1 MLSSLDGVVKRC
13 AAILLI
19 AVFALAGATAVAATP
34 RASFNDIEDEV
45 MCVTCNVPL
54 NIAESPQA
62 ERQKEAIRRYVA
74 AGLTKDQI
82 KARLKATYGPDVLAL
97 PESSGFN
104 LAAYAVPVVVIG
116 LVLAALSV
124 LVPRWRD
131 RGGDD
136 DDERRDDAGPPLD
149 PEDARRLD
157 EDIARYVV

>member
-1 MLSSLDGVVKRC
+1 VKR
-13 AAILLI
+13 LI
-19 AVFALAGATAVAATP
+19 AAVLLASLAGAAPVSHAAPP

-82 KARLKATYGPDVLAL
+82 KARLKATYGPNVLAL

-104 LAAYAVPVVVIG
+104 LAAYAVPVAAIG
-116 LVLAALSV
+116 LVLATLAV
-124 LVPRWRD
+124 LVPRWRR
-131 RGGDD
+131 RGDPD
-136 DDERRDDAGPPLD
+136 PPDDAGPDDAGPSLD
-149 PEDARRLD
+149 PDDARRLD
-157 EDIARYVV
+157 EDLARYVV

>member
-1 MLSSLDGVVKRC
+1 MKRSF
-13 AAILLI
+13 AAVLL
-19 AVFALAGATAVAATP
+19 ATFALTAPVAGAAAP

-62 ERQKEAIRRYVA
+62 ERQKEAIRRYIA
-74 AGLTKDQI
+74 QGLTKDQI

-104 LAAYAVPVVVIG
+104 LAAYAVPVAVIA
-116 LVLAALSV
+116 LFLAALAV
-124 LVPRWRD
+124 LVPRWRRRSD
-131 RGGDD
+131 PDEGPRDGGP
-136 DDERRDDAGPPLD
+136 ELD
-149 PEDARRLD
+149 PDDARRLE